1 MPTARILMLILSG
14 VVVKNLPANAGDT
27 RDTGSVPGLGRSP
40 GVGNGTPLH
49 HSCLENIMDRGAA
62 KSQTVYGATKNQTH
76 PSTYMYIVQIDQN
89 KEKC

>member
-1 MPTARILMLILSG
+1 MAL
-14 VVVKNLPANAGDT
+14 VVKNVLAHAKDEQDIGLI
-27 RDTGSVPGLGRSP
+27 PGLGRSP